1 MSIFSFISNL
11 FKPATDLVDSLHVS
25 DEERGK
31 LKNELAQIQAQAQK
45 QMLDYEAKVVEAR
58 SKLMVAEAQS
68 PHLITAIW
76 RPVAWLCLIS
86 IVGLASLGIGNP
98 DIQVYELTKILL
110 SAYASG
116 RTLEKVVKVSK
127 FGK

>member
-11 FKPATDLVDSLHVS
+11 FKPAADLVDELHVS

-31 LKNELAQIQAQAQK
+31 LRNQLAEIQSKAQK
-45 QMLDYEAKVVEAR
+45 QMLDYESKVVEAR

-76 RPVAWLCLIS
+76 RPVACLSLIS
-86 IVGLASLGIGNP
+86 MVVLAAYGIGNP
-98 DIQVYELTKILL
+98 DKEVYELTKILL
-110 SAYASG
+110 GAYASG

>member
-11 FKPATDLVDSLHVS
+11 FKPAADLVDELHVS
-25 DEERGK
+25 DEEKGK
-31 LKNELAQIQAQAQK
+31 LRNELAGIQAQAQK

-76 RPVAWLCLIS
+76 RPVACL
-86 IVGLASLGIGNP
+86 SLIALVVLSAYGIGNP
-98 DIQVYELTKILL
+98 DKEVYELTKILL
-110 SAYASG
+110 GAYASG

>member
-11 FKPATDLVDSLHVS
+11 FKPAADLVDELHVS
-25 DEERGK
+25 DEERAK
-31 LKNELAQIQAQAQK
+31 LRNQLAEIQSKAQK
-45 QMLDYEAKVVEAR
+45 QMLDYESKVVEAR

-76 RPVAWLCLIS
+76 RPVACLSLIAM
-86 IVGLASLGIGNP
+86 VVLAAYGIGNP
-98 DIQVYELTKILL
+98 DKEVYELTKILL
-110 SAYASG
+110 GAYASG

>member
-11 FKPATDLVDSLHVS
+11 FKPAADLVDELHVS
-25 DEERGK
+25 DEEKGK
-31 LKNELAQIQAQAQK
+31 LRNELAGIQAQAQK

-76 RPVAWLCLIS
+76 RPVACLSLIAM
-86 IVGLASLGIGNP
+86 VVLAAYGIGNP
-98 DIQVYELTKILL
+98 DKEVYELTKILL
-110 SAYASG
+110 GAYAGG

>member
-11 FKPATDLVDSLHVS
+11 FKPAADLVDELHVS
-25 DEERGK
+25 DEEKGK
-31 LKNELAQIQAQAQK
+31 LRNELAGIQAQAQK
-45 QMLDYEAKVVEAR
+45 QILEYESKVVEAR

-76 RPVAWLCLIS
+76 RPVACL
-86 IVGLASLGIGNP
+86 SLILLVVLSAYGIGNP
-98 DIQVYELTKILL
+98 DKEVYELTKILL
-110 SAYASG
+110 GAYASG
-116 RTLEKVVKVSK
+116 RTIEKVVKVSK

>member
-11 FKPATDLVDSLHVS
+11 FKPAADLVDELHVS
-25 DEERGK
+25 DEERAK
-31 LKNELAQIQAQAQK
+31 LRNQLAEIQSKAQK
-45 QMLDYEAKVVEAR
+45 QMLDYESKVVEAR

-76 RPVAWLCLIS
+76 RPAACLSLIAM
-86 IVGLASLGIGNP
+86 VVLAAYGIGNP
-98 DIQVYELTKILL
+98 DKEVYELTKILL
-110 SAYASG
+110 GAYASG

>member
-11 FKPATDLVDSLHVS
+11 FKPAADLVDSLHVS

-76 RPVAWLCLIS
+76 RPVACLCLIT
-86 IVGLASLGIGNP
+86 IGVLASFGIGKP
-98 DIQVYELTKILL
+98 DNQVYELTKILL
-110 SAYASG
+110 GAYASG

>member
-11 FKPATDLVDSLHVS
+11 FKPAADLVDELHVS

-76 RPVAWLCLIS
+76 RPVACLCLIT
-86 IVGLASLGIGNP
+86 IVVLASFGIGKP
-98 DIQVYELTKILL
+98 DNQVYELTKILL
-110 SAYASG
+110 GAYASG

>member
-11 FKPATDLVDSLHVS
+11 FKPAADLVDSLHVS

-31 LKNELAQIQAQAQK
+31 LRNQLAEIQSKAQK
-45 QMLDYEAKVVEAR
+45 QMLDYESKVVEAR

-76 RPVAWLCLIS
+76 RPVACL
-86 IVGLASLGIGNP
+86 SLIALVVLSAYGIGNP
-98 DIQVYELTKILL
+98 DKEVYELTKILL
-110 SAYASG
+110 GAYAGG

>member
-1 MSIFSFISNL
+1 MFSFISNL
-11 FKPATDLVDSLHVS
+11 FKPAADLVDELHVS
-25 DEERGK
+25 DEERAK
-31 LKNELAQIQAQAQK
+31 LRNQLAEIQSKAQK
-45 QMLDYEAKVVEAR
+45 QMLDYESKVVEAR

-76 RPVAWLCLIS
+76 RPVACLS
-86 IVGLASLGIGNP
+86 LVAMVVLAAYGIGNP
-98 DIQVYELTKILL
+98 DKEVYELTKILL
-110 SAYASG
+110 GAYASG

>member
-11 FKPATDLVDSLHVS
+11 FKPAADLVDELHVS
-25 DEERGK
+25 DEERAK
-31 LKNELAQIQAQAQK
+31 LRNQLAEIQSKAQK
-45 QMLDYEAKVVEAR
+45 QMLDYESKVVEAR

-76 RPVAWLCLIS
+76 RPVACL
-86 IVGLASLGIGNP
+86 SLILLVVLSAYGIGNP
-98 DIQVYELTKILL
+98 DKEVYELTKILL
-110 SAYASG
+110 GAYASG
-116 RTLEKVVKVSK
+116 RTIEKVVKVSK

>member
-11 FKPATDLVDSLHVS
+11 FKPAADLVDELHVS
-25 DEERGK
+25 DEEKGK
-31 LKNELAQIQAQAQK
+31 LRNQLAEIQAKAQK

-76 RPVAWLCLIS
+76 RPVACL
-86 IVGLASLGIGNP
+86 SLIALVVLSAYGIGNP
-98 DIQVYELTKILL
+98 DKEVYELTKILL
-110 SAYASG
+110 GAYASG
-116 RTLEKVVKVSK
+116 RTIEKVVKVSK

>member
-11 FKPATDLVDSLHVS
+11 FKPAADLVDSLHVS

-31 LKNELAQIQAQAQK
+31 LRNQLAEIQSRAQK
-45 QMLDYEAKVVEAR
+45 QMLDYESKVVEAR

-76 RPVAWLCLIS
+76 RPVACL
-86 IVGLASLGIGNP
+86 SLIAMVVLSAYGIGNP
-98 DIQVYELTKILL
+98 DKEVYELTKILL
-110 SAYASG
+110 GAYASG

>member
-1 MSIFSFISNL
+1 MSIFSFISGL
-11 FKPATDLVDSLHVS
+11 FKPAVDLVDELHVS

-76 RPVAWLCLIS
+76 RPVACLCLIT
-86 IVGLASLGIGNP
+86 IVVLASFGICNP
-98 DIQVYELTKILL
+98 DNQVYELTKILL
-110 SAYASG
+110 GAYASG
-116 RTLEKVVKVSK
+116 RTLEKIVKVSK

>member
-11 FKPATDLVDSLHVS
+11 FKPAADLVDELHVS

-31 LKNELAQIQAQAQK
+31 LRNQLAEIQSKAQK
-45 QMLDYEAKVVEAR
+45 QMLDYESKVVEAR

-76 RPVAWLCLIS
+76 RPVACLSLIAM
-86 IVGLASLGIGNP
+86 VVLAAYGIGNP
-98 DIQVYELTKILL
+98 DKEVYELPKILL
-110 SAYASG
+110 GAYASG

>member
-1 MSIFSFISNL
+1 MFSFISNL
-11 FKPATDLVDSLHVS
+11 FKPAADLVDELHVS

-31 LKNELAQIQAQAQK
+31 LRNQLAEIQSKAQK
-45 QMLDYEAKVVEAR
+45 QMLDYESKVVEAR

-76 RPVAWLCLIS
+76 RPVACLSLIAM
-86 IVGLASLGIGNP
+86 VVLAAYGIGNP
-98 DIQVYELTKILL
+98 DKEVYELTKILL
-110 SAYASG
+110 GAYASG

>member
-11 FKPATDLVDSLHVS
+11 FKPAADLVDELHVS
-25 DEERGK
+25 DEEKGK
-31 LKNELAQIQAQAQK
+31 LRNELAGIQAQAQK

-58 SKLMVAEAQS
+58 SKLMIAEAQS
-68 PHLITAIW
+68 PHTVTAIW
-76 RPVAWLCLIS
+76 RPVAALSLILLVVLS
-86 IVGLASLGIGNP
+86 AYGIGNP
-98 DIQVYELTKILL
+98 DKEVYELTKILL
-110 SAYASG
+110 GAYCGG

>member
-1 MSIFSFISNL
+1 VFSFISNL
-11 FKPATDLVDSLHVS
+11 FKPAADLVDELHVS
-25 DEERGK
+25 DEERAK
-31 LKNELAQIQAQAQK
+31 LRNQLAEIQSKAQK
-45 QMLDYEAKVVEAR
+45 QMLDYESKVVEAR

-76 RPVAWLCLIS
+76 RPVACLSLIAM
-86 IVGLASLGIGNP
+86 VVLAAYGIGNP
-98 DIQVYELTKILL
+98 DKEVYELTKILL
-110 SAYASG
+110 GAYASG

>member
-76 RPVAWLCLIS
+76 RPVACLCLIT
-86 IVGLASLGIGNP
+86 IVVLASFGIGNP
-98 DIQVYELTKILL
+98 DNQVYELTKILL

>member
-11 FKPATDLVDSLHVS
+11 FKPAADLVDELHVS
-25 DEERGK
+25 DEEKGK
-31 LKNELAQIQAQAQK
+31 LRNQLAEIQAKAQK

-76 RPVAWLCLIS
+76 RPVACL
-86 IVGLASLGIGNP
+86 SLIALVVLSAYGIGNP
-98 DIQVYELTKILL
+98 DKEVYELTKILFGD
-110 SAYASG
+110 YASG
-116 RTLEKVVKVSK
+116 RTIEKVVKVSK

>member
-11 FKPATDLVDSLHVS
+11 FKPAADLVDSLHVS

-31 LKNELAQIQAQAQK
+31 LRNQLAEIQSKAQK
-45 QMLDYEAKVVEAR
+45 QMLDYESKVVEAR

-76 RPVAWLCLIS
+76 RPVACLS
-86 IVGLASLGIGNP
+86 LIVMIVLAAYGIGNP
-98 DIQVYELTKILL
+98 DKEVYELTKILL
-110 SAYASG
+110 GAYASG

>member
-11 FKPATDLVDSLHVS
+11 FKPAADLVDELHVS
-25 DEERGK
+25 DEEKGK
-31 LKNELAQIQAQAQK
+31 LRNEFAGIQAQAQK

-76 RPVAWLCLIS
+76 RPVACL
-86 IVGLASLGIGNP
+86 SLILLVVLSAYGIGNP
-98 DIQVYELTKILL
+98 DKEVYELTKILL
-110 SAYASG
+110 GAYASG
-116 RTLEKVVKVSK
+116 RTIEKVVKVSK

>member
-11 FKPATDLVDSLHVS
+11 FKPAADLVDSLHVS

-76 RPVAWLCLIS
+76 RPVACLCLIT
-86 IVGLASLGIGNP
+86 IVVLASFGIGKP
-98 DIQVYELTKILL
+98 DNQVYELTKILL
-110 SAYASG
+110 GAYASG

>member
-11 FKPATDLVDSLHVS
+11 FKPAADLVDELHVS
-25 DEERGK
+25 DEEKGK
-31 LKNELAQIQAQAQK
+31 LRNELAGIQAQAQK

-76 RPVAWLCLIS
+76 RPVACL
-86 IVGLASLGIGNP
+86 SLIALVVLSAYGIGNP
-98 DIQVYELTKILL
+98 DKEVYELTKILL
-110 SAYASG
+110 GAYASG
-116 RTLEKVVKVSK
+116 RTIEKVVKVSK

>member
-11 FKPATDLVDSLHVS
+11 FKPAADLVDELHVS
-25 DEERGK
+25 DEEKGK
-31 LKNELAQIQAQAQK
+31 LRNELAGIQAQAQK

-68 PHLITAIW
+68 PRLITALW
-76 RPVAWLCLIS
+76 RPVACL
-86 IVGLASLGIGNP
+86 SLIALVVLSAYGIGNP
-98 DIQVYELTKILL
+98 DKEVYELTKILL
-110 SAYASG
+110 GAYAGG

>member
-11 FKPATDLVDSLHVS
+11 FKPAADLVDELHVS
-25 DEERGK
+25 DEERAK
-31 LKNELAQIQAQAQK
+31 LRNQLAEIQSKAQK

-76 RPVAWLCLIS
+76 RPVACLSLIAM
-86 IVGLASLGIGNP
+86 VVLAAYGIGNP
-98 DIQVYELTKILL
+98 DKEVYELTKILL
-110 SAYASG
+110 GAYASG

>member
-1 MSIFSFISNL
+1 MFSFISNL
-11 FKPATDLVDSLHVS
+11 FKPAADLVDELHVS
-25 DEERGK
+25 DEERAK
-31 LKNELAQIQAQAQK
+31 LRNQLAEIQSKAQK
-45 QMLDYEAKVVEAR
+45 QMLDYESKVVEAR

-76 RPVAWLCLIS
+76 RPVACLSLIAM
-86 IVGLASLGIGNP
+86 VVLAAYGIGNP
-98 DIQVYELTKILL
+98 DKEVYELTKILL
-110 SAYASG
+110 GAYASG

>member
-11 FKPATDLVDSLHVS
+11 FKPAADLVDELHVS

-31 LKNELAQIQAQAQK
+31 LRNELAKIQSGAQK
-45 QMLDYEAKVVEAR
+45 QILDFEAKLAESR

-68 PHLITAIW
+68 PHTITAIW
-76 RPVAWLCLIS
+76 RPVACLCLIT
-86 IVGLASLGIGNP
+86 IVVLASFGIGNP
-98 DIQVYELTKILL
+98 DARVYELTKILL
-110 SAYASG
+110 GVYASG

>member
-11 FKPATDLVDSLHVS
+11 FKPAADLVDELHVS

-31 LKNELAQIQAQAQK
+31 LRNQLAEIQSKAQK
-45 QMLDYEAKVVEAR
+45 QMLDYESKVVEAR

-76 RPVAWLCLIS
+76 RPVACLSLIAM
-86 IVGLASLGIGNP
+86 VVLAAYGIGNP
-98 DIQVYELTKILL
+98 DKEVYELTKILL
-110 SAYASG
+110 GAYASG

>member
-11 FKPATDLVDSLHVS
+11 FKPAADLVDELHVS
-25 DEERGK
+25 DEEKGK
-31 LKNELAQIQAQAQK
+31 LRNELAGIQAQAQK

-76 RPVAWLCLIS
+76 RPVACL
-86 IVGLASLGIGNP
+86 SLILLVVLSAYGIGNP
-98 DIQVYELTKILL
+98 DKEVYELTKILL
-110 SAYASG
+110 GAYASG
-116 RTLEKVVKVSK
+116 RTIEKVVKVSK

>member
-11 FKPATDLVDSLHVS
+11 FKPAADLVDSLHVS

-68 PHLITAIW
+68 PHLITGIW
-76 RPVAWLCLIS
+76 RPVCCLCLIT
-86 IVGLASLGIGNP
+86 IVVLASFGIGNP
-98 DIQVYELTKILL
+98 DNQVYELTKILL
-110 SAYASG
+110 GAYASG

>member
-11 FKPATDLVDSLHVS
+11 FAPAANLVDNLHTS
-25 DEERGK
+25 TEEKQK
-31 LKNELAQIQAQAQK
+31 LRNELAKIQSQAQK

-58 SKLMVAEAQS
+58 SKLMVAESGSKFWLTSA
-68 PHLITAIW
+68 W
-76 RPVAWLCLIS
+76 RPLMSILLILC
-86 IVGLASLGIGNP
+86 IVLASYGIGNP
-98 DIQVYELTKILL
+98 DKEVYELTKILL
-110 SAYASG
+110 GAYASG